1 MIFSNNKLHN
11 IISKPATISY
21 VELILFGLNYSFRR
35 LSRRNIRFNLQY
47 GDHFNI
53 LLPTSIIGRVYK
65 RRVVLFGNSHVLKR
79 WISTLM
85 LLRYPNAHTGKGL
98 RLRSLSYKVK
108 PGKERKK

>member
-1 MIFSNNKLHN
+1 MIFNNTKLHTSITKKN
-11 IISKPATISY
+11 HYTY

-35 LSRRNIRFNLQY
+35 LSRYKIRFNLQY

-53 LLPTSIIGRVYK
+53 LLPKQILGRVFK
-65 RRVVLFGNSHVLKR
+65 RRVVLFGNNAVLKK
-79 WISTLM
+79 WLSLLM

-98 RLRSLSYKVK
+98 RIRKNPYRVK